1 MKILTFKYNRQ
12 ASAICTSTLM
22 ADEEYAGK
30 DMYRLAARPEKN
42 VSTSRPRPEKNTGKH
57 VISGT
62 WQ

>member
-1 MKILTFKYNRQ
+1 
-12 ASAICTSTLM
+12 M
-22 ADEEYAGK
+22 ADEKYAGK